1 MGGKGSRYYANFVQ
15 WCMKAH
21 KLLRNKSKL
30 FITLFSMVNI
40 ICSLSYYSK
49 MLISGMPELQ
59 TKDDIMYVVDTLSLG
74 EKNDSTFESLLEAT
88 GSQISTRVNFFIHN
102 LVH

>member
-1 MGGKGSRYYANFVQ
+1 
-15 WCMKAH
+15 
-21 KLLRNKSKL
+21 
-30 FITLFSMVNI
+30 
-40 ICSLSYYSK
+40 
-49 MLISGMPELQ
+49 MLISGMPEVQ

-74 EKNDSTFESLLEAT
+74 EKDDSSFESLLHST

>member
-1 MGGKGSRYYANFVQ
+1 
-15 WCMKAH
+15 
-21 KLLRNKSKL
+21 
-30 FITLFSMVNI
+30 
-40 ICSLSYYSK
+40 

-59 TKDDIMYVVDTLSLG
+59 TAEDILYIVNTLNMSDDKEAKPFQAIL
-74 EKNDSTFESLLEAT
+74 NDS